1 MKKIKYIIVFLLS
14 IGLLNSC
21 LIDNDTDLDDNDA
34 GDNFF
39 SFNVKQASLA
49 GIADDSE
56 YTFKLQLELTGPTS
70 MDVASDLTA
79 VIVADE
85 ASTAIEGTH
94 YRIDNPTVTL
104 TKENNYLAEL
114 EITMITVGI
123 VTPLEAS
130 PVLLLKVSNVTGN
143 KDVIADGKPM
153 TITLN
158 YACPSFLEGEYTL
171 DVVSAAG
178 GSFHNPTET
187 ITSTGVGEYE
197 TSSVGTWG
205 SGVFIANGYAFQD
218 VCDVIT
224 VPLFDGLANTYGNDV
239 WGHQAGSVDPAT
251 GIITIYYTIEFAAGN
266 GIYTAV
272 YTPNK

>member
-21 LIDNDTDLDDNDA
+21 LIDNDTDVDKNDD
-34 GDNFF
+34 GDNFYTF
-39 SFNVKQASLA
+39 TVKQTSLA

-70 MDVASDLTA
+70 MDVATDLTA

-114 EITMITVGI
+114 EVTMITLDI
-123 VTPLEAS
+123 VTPLDAS
-130 PVLLLKVSNVTGN
+130 PILLLKVTNVTGSS
-143 KDVIADGKPM
+143 DVIADGKPM
-153 TITLN
+153 TVTLD
-158 YACPSFLEGEYTL
+158 YACPSFLAGDY
-171 DVVSAAG
+171 DVVTTRGDG
-178 GSFHNPTET
+178 GVRYWSET
-187 ITSTGVGEYE
+187 FTNIGVGKYVTEY
-197 TSSVGTWG
+197 VGTWDPPLNPDWG
-205 SGVFIANGYAFQD
+205 MVFQD

-224 VPLFDGLANTYGNDV
+224 VPLQDLADMYSNEV
-239 WGHQAGSVDPAT
+239 WGHAPGSVDPAT
-251 GIITIYYTIEFAAGN
+251 GIVTINYTIAFTAGDN
-266 GIYTAV
+266 TYSSV
-272 YTPNK
+272 YTPVK